1 MSILNDTDA
10 GFDDGMMSLEDLEP
24 DEKGETDQADWG
36 DEYDDMD
43 SESWDRQY
51 GDEEEELEG
60 DPWDLN

>member
-1 MSILNDTDA
+1 MSVLNDTD
-10 GFDDGMMSLEDLEP
+10 GDFDDGMMSLEDLEP
-24 DEKGETDQADWG
+24 DKKGGDDHADWG

-43 SESWDRQY
+43 SESWDKQY

>member
-1 MSILNDTDA
+1 MSILDDTDD
-10 GFDDGMMSLEDLEP
+10 FDDGIISLDDLEP
-24 DEKGETDQADWG
+24 DEKKGDDQSDWG